1 MEMKIQLSQDN
12 ICINSI
18 DFKGS
23 ICDGPGIRTV
33 IYLQGCNFHC
43 VGCHNPQTWDMDKGY
58 IIPVEEL
65 FEKICRN
72 SMYKRITISGGEP
85 LLQINAVYQL
95 ISLLKAAG
103 FDIAL
108 YTGFD
113 INDVPVYILKMLNYV
128 KCGKYIESL
137 RSTTIP
143 YVGSSNQI
151 FKAVHEGE
159 FNEK

>member
-1 MEMKIQLSQDN
+1 MKIQLSQDS
-12 ICINSI
+12 IHINSI

-65 FEKICRN
+65 FGKICRY

-85 LLQINAVYQL
+85 LIQKDAVYKL
-95 ISLLKAAG
+95 TNLLKTAG

-113 INDVPVYILKMLNYV
+113 ISDVPTNILITLNYI

-137 RSTTIP
+137 RSTTTP
-143 YVGSSNQI
+143 YIGSSNQI
-151 FKAVHEGE
+151 FKAVNGGE
-159 FNEK
+159 INEK